1 MMMKNAFTQLGCLAI
16 LLTIVSFIS
25 AEDPILGRWQRLQKT
40 PDGNIDLMFVFR
52 ADSTYD
58 GIVNGKAFINGR
70 YFIKNDTMSIADNS
84 CNVAYYGTY
93 KLKYFAKDS
102 LLFTA
107 ISDTCKQRYEGANG
121 LACKKL
127 PKK

>member
-1 MMMKNAFTQLGCLAI
+1 MKNAFTWLGCLAV

-25 AEDPILGRWQRLQKT
+25 AQDPIVGRWQRIQKS
-40 PDGNIDLMFVFR
+40 PDGDINLIFVFR

-58 GIVNGKAFINGR
+58 GIVNGKAFTTGR
-70 YFIKNDTMSIADNS
+70 YFIKNDTISVSDNG
-84 CNVAYYGTY
+84 CDLAYYGTY
-93 KLKYFAKDS
+93 KLKYYAQDS

-107 ISDTCKQRYEGANG
+107 ISDTCKERYQGANG

-127 PKK
+127 PKT

>member
-1 MMMKNAFTQLGCLAI
+1 MMKNALVSLGFLAV
-16 LLTIVSFIS
+16 LLTTFSFIT
-25 AEDPILGRWQRLQKT
+25 ADNRIVGRWQKIQKS
-40 PDGNIDLMFVFR
+40 PDGNINLVFVFR

-58 GIVNGKAFINGR
+58 GIVNGKAFTTGR
-70 YFIKNDTMSIADNS
+70 YFIKNDTISVSDNG
-84 CNVAYYGTY
+84 CNLAYYGTY
-93 KLKYFAKDS
+93 KLKYYAQDS

-107 ISDTCKQRYEGANG
+107 ISDTCQERYQGANG

>member
-1 MMMKNAFTQLGCLAI
+1 MKNALKWLGCLAI
-16 LLTIVSFIS
+16 LLTIASFIS
-25 AEDPILGRWQRLQKT
+25 AQDPIVGRWQRIQKS
-40 PDGNIDLMFVFR
+40 PNGDINLIFIFR

-58 GIVNGKAFINGR
+58 GIVNGKAFTNGR
-70 YFIKNDTMSIADNS
+70 YFIKNDTISVSDNG
-84 CNVAYYGTY
+84 CNLAYYGTY
-93 KLKYFAKDS
+93 KLKYYAQDS

-107 ISDTCKQRYEGANG
+107 ISDTCQERYQGANG

>member
-1 MMMKNAFTQLGCLAI
+1 MKNAFKWLGCLAI
-16 LLTIVSFIS
+16 LLTIASFIS
-25 AEDPILGRWQRLQKT
+25 AQDPIVGRWQRIQKS
-40 PDGNIDLMFVFR
+40 PNGDINLIFIFR

-58 GIVNGKAFINGR
+58 GIVNGKAFTNGR
-70 YFIKNDTMSIADNS
+70 YFIKNDTISVSDNG
-84 CNVAYYGTY
+84 CNLAYYGTY
-93 KLKYFAKDS
+93 KLKYYAQDS

-107 ISDTCKQRYEGANG
+107 ISDTCQERYQGANG

>member
-1 MMMKNAFTQLGCLAI
+1 MKNAFTWLGCLAV

-25 AEDPILGRWQRLQKT
+25 AQDPIVGRWQRIQKS
-40 PDGNIDLMFVFR
+40 PDGDINLIFVFR

-58 GIVNGKAFINGR
+58 GIVNGKAFTTGR
-70 YFIKNDTMSIADNS
+70 YFIKNDIISVSDNG
-84 CNVAYYGTY
+84 CNLAYYGTY
-93 KLKYFAKDS
+93 KLKYYAQDS

-107 ISDTCKQRYEGANG
+107 ISDTCKERYQGANG

>member
-1 MMMKNAFTQLGCLAI
+1 MKNACTWLGCLAV

-25 AEDPILGRWQRLQKT
+25 AQDPIVGRWQRIQKS
-40 PDGNIDLMFVFR
+40 PNGDINLIFIFR

-58 GIVNGKAFINGR
+58 GIVNGKAFTTGR
-70 YFIKNDTMSIADNS
+70 YFIKNDTISVSDNG
-84 CNVAYYGTY
+84 CNLAYYGTY
-93 KLKYFAKDS
+93 KLKYYAQDS

-107 ISDTCKQRYEGANG
+107 VSDTCQERYQGANG

-127 PKK
+127 PSK

>member
-1 MMMKNAFTQLGCLAI
+1 MKNAFTWLGCLAV

-25 AEDPILGRWQRLQKT
+25 AQDPIVGRWQRIQKS
-40 PDGNIDLMFVFR
+40 PDGDINLIFVFR

-58 GIVNGKAFINGR
+58 GIVNGKAFTTGR
-70 YFIKNDTMSIADNS
+70 YFIKNDTISVSDNG
-84 CNVAYYGTY
+84 CNLAYYGTY
-93 KLKYFAKDS
+93 KLNYYAQDS

-107 ISDTCKQRYEGANG
+107 ISDTCKERYQGANG

>member
-1 MMMKNAFTQLGCLAI
+1 MKNAITWLVCLAV

-25 AEDPILGRWQRLQKT
+25 VPDPIVGRWQRIQKS
-40 PDGNIDLMFVFR
+40 PNGDINLIFAFR

-58 GIVNGKAFINGR
+58 GIVNGKAFTTGR
-70 YFIKNDTMSIADNS
+70 YFIKNDTISVSDNG
-84 CNVAYYGTY
+84 CNLAYYGTY
-93 KLKYFAKDS
+93 KLKYYAQDS

-107 ISDTCKQRYEGANG
+107 ISDTCQERYQGANG

>member
-1 MMMKNAFTQLGCLAI
+1 MKNAITWLVCLAV

-25 AEDPILGRWQRLQKT
+25 APDPIVGRWQRIQKS
-40 PDGNIDLMFVFR
+40 PNGDINLIFVFR
-52 ADSTYD
+52 SDSTYD
-58 GIVNGKAFINGR
+58 GIVNGKAFTTGR
-70 YFIKNDTMSIADNS
+70 YFIKNDTISVSDNG
-84 CNVAYYGTY
+84 CNLAYYGTY
-93 KLKYFAKDS
+93 KLKYYAQDS

-107 ISDTCKQRYEGANG
+107 ISDTCQERYQGANG

>member
-1 MMMKNAFTQLGCLAI
+1 MKNAITWLGCLAV
-16 LLTIVSFIS
+16 LLTIVSFIG
-25 AEDPILGRWQRLQKT
+25 APDPIVGRWQRIQKS
-40 PDGNIDLMFVFR
+40 PNGDINLLFVFR

-58 GIVNGKAFINGR
+58 GIVNGKAFTTGR
-70 YFIKNDTMSIADNS
+70 YFIKNDTISVSDNG
-84 CNVAYYGTY
+84 CNLAYYGTY
-93 KLKYFAKDS
+93 KLKYYAQDS

-107 ISDTCKQRYEGANG
+107 ISDTCQERYQGANG

>member
-1 MMMKNAFTQLGCLAI
+1 MKNGIIRLICLAV

-25 AEDPILGRWQRLQKT
+25 SQDPIVGRWQRIQKS
-40 PDGNIDLMFVFR
+40 PNGDINLIFVFR
-52 ADSTYD
+52 SDSTYD
-58 GIVNGKAFINGR
+58 GIVNGKAFTTGR
-70 YFIKNDTMSIADNS
+70 YFIKNDTISVSDNG
-84 CNVAYYGTY
+84 CNLAYYGTY
-93 KLKYFAKDS
+93 KLKYYAQDS

-107 ISDTCKQRYEGANG
+107 ISDTCQERYQGANG